1 MYTASESGTWQCKEE
16 IPVVVVQLGYWPGRD
31 AAQRVRDAQAEYCSN
46 DSRAQ
51 LVLTNDLSR
60 NYHYDAP
67 SFLISGNRIAHAY
80 REALKGEVVCPE
92 TSQ

>member
-1 MYTASESGTWQCKEE
+1 MTWQCKEE
-16 IPVVVVQLGYWPGRD
+16 IPVVIVQVGYWPG
-31 AAQRVRDAQAEYCSN
+31 AAAAAERTRDAQAEFCN
-46 DSRAQ
+46 QDPRA
-51 LVLTNDLSR
+51 VMVETDDLAR
-60 NYHYDAP
+60 FFHYDVA